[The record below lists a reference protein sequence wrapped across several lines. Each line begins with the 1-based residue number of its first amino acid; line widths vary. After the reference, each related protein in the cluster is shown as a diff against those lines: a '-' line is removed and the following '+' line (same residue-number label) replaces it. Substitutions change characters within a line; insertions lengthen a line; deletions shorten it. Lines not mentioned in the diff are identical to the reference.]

1 MSFSK
6 RIMKGFD
13 QLYSDIKS
21 RLDPIFS
28 KEGHAHSDLYLT
40 REQVLELVR
49 ANAKF
54 TVPDMTRSVRIGVNE
69 FNQGLHS
76 DTYDD
81 YNNADKQP
89 LFSNPPN
96 GVPYVLEIL
105 RPCFVR
111 VGITSP
117 SSRDDDEDWGVVI
130 ADTKEHACYWKY
142 VYNKRESYCLLQINT
157 ALDALNKPQLINNKN
172 IAIINRWSYAGKDIQ
187 LSTGDSWV
195 LLTPGTWVRPGVY
208 GSSSSENWEYWT
220 ASIAPFYG
228 EEPNTIVAK
237 RHLFAVKSRYN
248 SYINSGLD
256 FGTVSGTNSKIRIY
270 KKDVYDSTTP
280 YVDIS
285 QPLNV
290 IC

>member
-6 RIMKGFD
+6 RIIEGFD
-13 QLYSDIKS
+13 QLYTDIKAK
-21 RLDPIFS
+21 LDPIFS
-28 KEGHAHSDLYLT
+28 KEGHDHSDLYLT

-76 DTYDD
+76 NIYSD
-81 YNNADKQP
+81 YNNANKQP
-89 LFSNPPN
+89 LFSDPPN

-117 SSRDDDEDWGVVI
+117 ASRDDDEDWGIVI
-130 ADTKEHACYWKY
+130 ADTKEHACYWRY
-142 VYNKRESYCLLQINT
+142 VYKKRESYCLLQINT
-157 ALDALNKPQLINNKN
+157 ALSELNKPQLIDNKN
-172 IAIINRWSYAGKDIQ
+172 IAIINRWSASSDPNQ
-187 LSTGDSWV
+187 STGDSWV

-208 GSSSSENWEYWT
+208 GGDSSENWEYWT
-220 ASIAPFYG
+220 ASIAPCYG
-228 EEPNTIVAK
+228 EVENTIVAK
-237 RHLFAVKSRYN
+237 RHLFAVKSRQN

-270 KKDVYDSTTP
+270 KKDAYDSTTE